1 MHTSVYLVL
10 NALLASNLAG
20 QASASPYRPQVDQ
33 ISVPEPASLS
43 PYWPNLNDLISQVT
57 KPSSKEESL
66 SGALG
71 LRYGSCYYIENRRGD
86 TLGSDG
92 GVYSYYK
99 FGGSKKIFQVWYSR
113 GFPLKDGSQHQW
125 VPDGGK
131 FYLWDPKGSTVT
143 NGGSWIATNLGG
155 NTYPGFY
162 SYYYYLRFK
171 GRRDDDHALEAMSQS
186 ENELNMMGT
195 RYPVTLEI
203 AKVEPPNGIPNF
215 KGLTIQNDYLQ
226 NRNNEDSIDVRFH
239 EVACP
244 IDGADD

>member
-1 MHTSVYLVL
+1 MYTSIYFIL

-20 QASASPYRPQVDQ
+20 QASASPYHPPGDQ
-33 ISVPEPASLS
+33 ISIPEPVSLS
-43 PYWPNLNDLISQVT
+43 PHWPNLNDLISQVT
-57 KPSSKEESL
+57 RPTTKEESL

-71 LRYGSCYYIENRRGD
+71 LRYGSCYYIENRHGD

-92 GVYSYYK
+92 SVYSYYK
-99 FGGSKKIFQVWYSR
+99 FGGSKRIFQVWYSR
-113 GFPLKDGSQHQW
+113 GFPLKDGNEYQW

-162 SYYYYLRFK
+162 SYYYYLHFK
-171 GRRDDDHALEAMSQS
+171 GRRDDDHEPEAMSQS
-186 ENELNMMGT
+186 KNELNMMGT

-203 AKVEPPNGIPNF
+203 AQVEPPNGIPNF

-226 NRNNEDSIDVRFH
+226 NRDNGDSVDVRFH

-244 IDGADD
+244 IDGPDD